1 VKKILLLKKLF
12 IVSLILFTTALPQI
26 PEGYKKG
33 LEFINKTDLQKF
45 ISVLADDS
53 LKGRGAGTDENLEA
67 ARFIARRFYDI
78 GLKPVETKNV
88 RPVKITTDDDDENTP
103 LMKSMKTIEPDY
115 YDKYFQKF
123 FILDTKLAQN
133 NSLKLISNLPTG
145 SKTKE
150 FDYRNDFIIDYK
162 IPQSLSLSAQVVFV
176 GYGIAEGPNNYSDYV
191 TKNGEKIDVKD
202 KIVLMLEG
210 YPQQDDTTSVFN
222 RNKKSSIIYSIKKK
236 TTVALEKG
244 ALAVLVA
251 KSPLKATPPFVVS
264 AEPLFKAFSNNSYT
278 LPELKTKESIP
289 LIYINNNILNELL
302 SVTAN
307 ELEEQLHDLESSSKS
322 ISQELKNKSVQIDIH
337 FKNSLIPSENV
348 VGFLEGSDAVLK
360 NEFVVVGAHFDH
372 VGLGN
377 YGAMHKKDKGSI
389 HNGADDNASGTAGM
403 LELAEAFSKCKPKRS
418 IVFIAF
424 NAEEMGML
432 GSRYYAYQ
440 NPMKNI
446 EKTVAMVN
454 LDMISRN
461 EPKLMWA
468 GGIFYSSDMKKI
480 IEEANKEMGFEI
492 LYNVGLLTF
501 ASDQGPFIRKKVP
514 SVFFF
519 AGLHDDYH
527 TPLDKAD
534 KVDYDKV
541 ESISKLAFISAW
553 LLANTNDLPKY
564 RELTM
569 DEKIELVKESSERQ
583 KKYRSEDKK

>member
-1 VKKILLLKKLF
+1 MKNKFKYFNRIAV
-12 IVSLILFTTALPQI
+12 ILFLSSSVYTQV

-33 LEFINKTDLQKF
+33 LEYINKSDLKKF

-53 LKGRGAGTDENLEA
+53 LKGRGAGTDENLKA
-67 ARFIARRFYDI
+67 ARFIAHRFYDL
-78 GLKPVETKNV
+78 GLKPIDEKNGKRSHVLTEEDENAPVMKEVKNV
-88 RPVKITTDDDDENTP
+88 
-103 LMKSMKTIEPDY
+103 EPDF

-123 FILDTKLAQN
+123 FILDNKLTQN
-133 NSLKLISNLPTG
+133 NSLKLISTFSTG
-145 SKTKE
+145 NTTTA

-176 GYGIAEGPNNYSDYV
+176 GYGIDDSSNNYSDYE
-191 TKNGEKIDVKD
+191 TTNGEKIDIKN

-210 YPQQDDTTSVFN
+210 YPQQDDTASAFN
-222 RNKKSSIIYSIKKK
+222 QKRKGTIAYSIKKK
-236 TTVALEKG
+236 AAYAMENG
-244 ALAVLVA
+244 ALAVLVS
-251 KSPLKATPPFVVS
+251 KSPLKTSAPFVVS
-264 AEPLFKAFSNNSYT
+264 TEPLYNSFSRTNYT
-278 LPELKTKESIP
+278 LPELKAKESIP
-289 LIYINNNILNELL
+289 LIYINNNILNQLL
-302 SVTAN
+302 SDLPIKLEDQLRSV
-307 ELEEQLHDLESSSKS
+307 ELSPNSFSKELAGKS
-322 ISQELKNKSVQIDIH
+322 IQIDIK
-337 FKNSLIPSENV
+337 FDNKLIPSENV

-377 YGAMHKKDKGSI
+377 YGAMNRKDVGKI
-389 HNGADDNASGTAGM
+389 HNGADDNASGTSGM

-418 IVFIAF
+418 IVFVAF

-440 NPMKNI
+440 NPLKKI
-446 EKTVAMVN
+446 DKTVAMVN

-461 EPKLMWA
+461 EPKLVWA
-468 GGIFYSSDMKKI
+468 GGIFYSSDMKSI
-480 IEEANKEMGFEI
+480 VEEANKEMGFEV

-514 SVFFF
+514 SIFFF

-527 TPLDKAD
+527 TPADKSS
-534 KVDYDKV
+534 KVDYNKV

-553 LLANTNDLPKY
+553 LLANTNELPKY
-564 RELTM
+564 RELSM
-569 DEKIELVKESSERQ
+569 DEKIELVKESGERQ

>member
-1 VKKILLLKKLF
+1 MKKILLLKKLF
-12 IVSLILFTTALPQI
+12 VVSLCLFTTALPQI
-26 PEGYKKG
+26 PDGYKKG
-33 LEFINKTDLQKF
+33 LEYINKTDLKKF

-53 LKGRGAGTDENLEA
+53 LKGRGAGTDENLAA
-67 ARFIARRFYDI
+67 ARFIAHRFYDL
-78 GLKPVETKNV
+78 GLKPIDEKNNKRSHV
-88 RPVKITTDDDDENTP
+88 IAEEDENAP
-103 LMKSMKTIEPDY
+103 VIKAVNNVEPDF

-123 FILDTKLAQN
+123 FILDNKLTQN
-133 NSLKLISNLPTG
+133 NSLKLISTFSSG
-145 SKTKE
+145 DKTTA

-162 IPQSLSLSAQVVFV
+162 IPHSLSLSAQVVFV
-176 GYGIAEGPNNYSDYV
+176 GYGIDEGPNNYSDYTTV
-191 TKNGEKIDVKD
+191 NGERIDVKN

-210 YPQQDDTTSVFN
+210 YPQQDDSTSTFN
-222 RNKKSSIIYSIKKK
+222 QKRKGTIAYSTKKK
-236 TTVALEKG
+236 AAHAMESG

-251 KSPLKATPPFVVS
+251 KSPLKASAPFVVS
-264 AEPLFKAFSNNSYT
+264 TEPLYNSFSRTNYS

-302 SVTAN
+302 SDISIKLEDQLRSVEISPKSFSK
-307 ELEEQLHDLESSSKS
+307 ELPGKS
-322 ISQELKNKSVQIDIH
+322 IQIDIK
-337 FKNSLIPSENV
+337 FENKLIPSENV
-348 VGFLEGSDAVLK
+348 VAFLEGSDPLLK

-372 VGLGN
+372 VGLGK
-377 YGAMHKKDKGSI
+377 YGAMNRKDVGKI
-389 HNGADDNASGTAGM
+389 HNGADDNASGTSGM
-403 LELAEAFSKCKPKRS
+403 LELAEAFTKCKPKRS

-440 NPMKNI
+440 NPLKNI

-461 EPKLMWA
+461 EPKLVWA

-480 IEEANKEMGFEI
+480 VEEANKELGFEI

-527 TPLDKAD
+527 TPQDKLNKLDLDKA
-534 KVDYDKV
+534 
-541 ESISKLAFISAW
+541 ENISKLAFTSAW
-553 LLANTNDLPKY
+553 LLANTIDLPEY

-569 DEKIELVKESSERQ
+569 DEKIVLVKESGERQ
-583 KKYRSEDKK
+583 KKYHAEDKK